1 MWTLV
6 TRLEHVKA
14 LLSAIGIWIDSKS
27 ISIDEVFDSE
37 GIASRTMSVNV
48 SKNDIDRLV
57 SISRSFTWNIEKM
70 KVLFTRVDPIPAHAS
85 AHPSSGSLTPGG
97 TLATTSTS
105 AVTNKRSHK
114 STVAQPRLIK
124 TKLEGALMSGQH
136 DAVAYT
142 GDPTES
148 DDTFALDCTDSL
160 DLQKPCDLSSS
171 LAPGDFVQAPRL
183 IRGGT
188 TGSEESVQI
197 VPGDNIWLDCGST
210 WTSRCQGTPCYT

>member
-1 MWTLV
+1 MDPRFT
-6 TRLEHVKA
+6 TGTCKA
-14 LLSAIGIWIDSKS
+14 LLSAIGIWVDNKS
-27 ISIDEVFDSE
+27 ISIDEAFDSE

-57 SISRSFTWNIEKM
+57 SISRSFTWNNEKM

-105 AVTNKRSHK
+105 PMTNKRSHK
-114 STVAQPRLIK
+114 STVTQPRLIK
-124 TKLEGALMSGQH
+124 TKLEDALMSGQH

-148 DDTFALDCTDSL
+148 
-160 DLQKPCDLSSS
+160 
-171 LAPGDFVQAPRL
+171 
-183 IRGGT
+183 
-188 TGSEESVQI
+188 
-197 VPGDNIWLDCGST
+197 
-210 WTSRCQGTPCYT
+210 SRS